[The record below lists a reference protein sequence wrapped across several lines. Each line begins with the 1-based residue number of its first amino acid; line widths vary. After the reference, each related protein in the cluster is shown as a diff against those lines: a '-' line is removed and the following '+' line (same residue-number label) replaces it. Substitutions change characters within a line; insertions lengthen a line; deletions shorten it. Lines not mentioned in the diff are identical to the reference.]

1 MWQLGLRYDTLD
13 LDDGAIAGGSLDT
26 LTAGVNWY
34 WQKNFKFA
42 LDYVKVAS
50 DRRGVSDDPS
60 ILEARMQLHW

>member
-1 MWQLGLRYDTLD
+1 MPTPCACTHAPARTWPT
-13 LDDGAIAGGSLDT
+13 AGGSLHT

-34 WQKNFKFA
+34 WQKKFKFA